1 MKRFLFIIALAF
13 FPYPAHATADLAIG
27 QTDIFF
33 SHDPLVAGDQV
44 RIYATV
50 NNVGDE
56 DVSGYVSFYQGATL
70 LDDPVVISLL
80 KDGNPEEV
88 YVDFIVPSSKFNIL
102 AMIRGTDPT
111 DVNMANDSAV
121 TQILYPI
128 IDDDRDGVANDEDNC
143 ISVSNASQLDTD
155 GDGQGDACDPDDDN
169 DGISD
174 EVEAELHTSP
184 TTVDSDGDGV
194 DDSDDAY
201 PNDPQ
206 RTEIEVTTEDSPEQA
221 KAEVPST
228 DAFKRIVE
236 EVAKSI
242 KESSS
247 EPERVEANV
256 PEEKEALVLEEIH
269 ISPNAIFRYGQD
281 DWNTFT
287 FDVLSVLDTSMVY
300 VWDFGDGV
308 TSSKSSVQHTYNSSG
323 AYTVTL
329 TMTDGA
335 GIVSNETTTVFVPF
349 FHLENTIILVSL
361 ALLVV
366 LLLVGIGFFVALGK
380 KKRQ

>member
-1 MKRFLFIIALAF
+1 
-13 FPYPAHATADLAIG
+13 
-27 QTDIFF
+27 
-33 SHDPLVAGDQV
+33 
-44 RIYATV
+44 
-50 NNVGDE
+50 
-56 DVSGYVSFYQGATL
+56 
-70 LDDPVVISLL
+70 
-80 KDGNPEEV
+80 
-88 YVDFIVPSSKFNIL
+88 
-102 AMIRGTDPT
+102 MIRGTDPT

-380 KKRQ
+380 KKIQ

>member
-1 MKRFLFIIALAF
+1 MKRLLFIIALIL
-13 FPYPAHATADLAIG
+13 FPYSAYAAADLSIA
-27 QTDIFF
+27 QTDIYF

-44 RIYATV
+44 RIYATIY
-50 NNVGDE
+50 NIGDE

-80 KDGNPEEV
+80 KNGNPEEV

-102 AMIRGTDPT
+102 AMIRGTDPE
-111 DVNMANDSAV
+111 DVNSANDSAV
-121 TQILYPI
+121 TQMIYPI
-128 IDDDRDGVANDEDNC
+128 MDDDRDGVANDDDNC
-143 ISVSNASQLDTD
+143 PSVSNTSQLDTD
-155 GDGQGDACDPDDDN
+155 GDGQGDACDSDDDN
-169 DGISD
+169 DGLSD
-174 EVEAELHTSP
+174 DVEAELNTSP

-194 DDSDDAY
+194 DDADDAY
-201 PNDPQ
+201 PNDPE
-206 RTEIEVTTEDSPEQA
+206 RTEIGVTS
-221 KAEVPST
+221 EVPST

-242 KESSS
+242 KESAS
-247 EPERVEANV
+247 EPERVEVNV

-380 KKRQ
+380 KKKQ